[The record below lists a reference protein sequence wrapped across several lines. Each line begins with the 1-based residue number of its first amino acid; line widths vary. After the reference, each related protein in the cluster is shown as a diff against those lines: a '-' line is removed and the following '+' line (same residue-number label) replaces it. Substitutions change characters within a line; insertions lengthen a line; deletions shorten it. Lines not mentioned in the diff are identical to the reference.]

1 MVKRLGILLT
11 VLLSL
16 SSTAQEVLSP
26 VQWMPVRPAVAP
38 KTQPT
43 AINLPFFDDF
53 ASGTLSPMLW
63 QQGGGAQVMPDVSPL
78 APTVGTLTLD
88 AIDAAG
94 NLYEQA
100 STSLFPADTATSLPL
115 RLDSLSPSDFVLF
128 SFYYLPGGG
137 YGNMWERVGEAP
149 GSQDS
154 LFLDF
159 YRAVDSTWVNVWN
172 CAGVSVDTLVAR
184 TGISW
189 QYVAVRVT
197 DSAFFDSTFRFRF
210 RNYASLESTPKAGK
224 AGNCD
229 YWHIDYVRLYA
240 EDSVVTSS
248 LTGPYVRDIAFAA
261 PAKSFLQEYR
271 AMPYRQFTASDMA
284 TATEVK
290 ITNRYS
296 SQLASR
302 YAYSIQDSNGNELYL
317 YDGGYENAPAYY
329 TDNGTYQTS
338 PAHATPPI
346 NYCFPSMT
354 APETFTIVHT
364 VREGAGGDAYGQ
376 NDTVRYLQEFA
387 NYYAY
392 DDGTAENGYSL
403 TSPSSPL
410 SLAYRFDMNVED
422 TLTAVDLYFNSTLND
437 ANAAIPFYLMLW
449 SVGSDGRPSEVLYRD
464 QERRRATTGG
474 YHRYVLESPT
484 VVSGSVFVG
493 FEQVGND
500 FINLGFDRSLNT
512 SSRIYYFT
520 DSLWR
525 QSFLSGSLMMR
536 PCFGSAATV
545 GIEEHQA
552 ENIEWTIYPN
562 PASETVNVNG
572 EVAVMELYDMQG
584 RRMAVSRRPVME
596 IGQCP
601 EELYLV
607 RVITPEGQ
615 QHCAKL
621 IIKH

>member
-16 SSTAQEVLSP
+16 SAMAQEVLSP
-26 VQWMPVRPAVAP
+26 VQWVPVRPVAIP
-38 KTQPT
+38 KTQS
-43 AINLPFFDDF
+43 AAVNLPFFDDF
-53 ASGTLSPMLW
+53 ATGSLNPALW
-63 QQGGGAQVMPDVSPL
+63 SQEGGAQVMPDVSPL
-78 APTVGTLTLD
+78 APTVGVLTLD

-94 NLYEQA
+94 KLYEQA

-115 RLDSLSPSDFVLF
+115 RLDSLTPSDLVLF

-149 GSQDS
+149 DSQDS

-172 CAGVSVDTLVAR
+172 CSGVSVDTLVAR

-189 QYVAVRVT
+189 QYVAVRIA

-229 YWHIDYVRLYA
+229 YWHIDYVRLYT
-240 EDSVVTSS
+240 EDTAVISS
-248 LTGPYVRDIAFAA
+248 LTGPFVRDIAFAA

-271 AMPYRQFTASDMA
+271 AMPYRQFTAADMA
-284 TATEVK
+284 AATEVK
-290 ITNRYS
+290 ITNRYL
-296 SQLASR
+296 SQLASH
-302 YAYSIQDSNGNELYL
+302 YAYSVQDSNGNELYM

-329 TDNGTYQTS
+329 TDNGTYQMS

-346 NYCFPSMT
+346 NYCFPTMT
-354 APETFTIVHT
+354 APEIFTIVHT
-364 VREGAGGDAYGQ
+364 VREGAIGDDYGQ
-376 NDTVRYLQEFA
+376 NDTIRYRQEFA

-410 SLAYRFDMNVED
+410 SLAYRFDLNVED

-449 SVGSDGRPSEVLYRD
+449 SEGSDGKPSEVLYRD

-474 YHRYVLESPT
+474 YHRYMLETPT
-484 VVSGSVFVG
+484 VVSGNVFVG

-512 SSRIYYFT
+512 SSRIYYIT
-520 DSLWR
+520 DSVWC
-525 QSFLSGSLMMR
+525 QSFLSGSLMIR
-536 PCFGSAATV
+536 PYFGSAATLGV
-545 GIEEHQA
+545 ERQTIEPV
-552 ENIEWTIYPN
+552 EWSVYPN
-562 PASETVNVNG
+562 PASDRVTFSG
-572 EVAVMELYDMQG
+572 EVAVIELYDMQG
-584 RRMAVSRRPVME
+584 RRAAVSRQQVVE
-596 IGQCP
+596 VGHCP
-601 EELYLV
+601 EGLYLV

-615 QHCAKL
+615 QHCSKL